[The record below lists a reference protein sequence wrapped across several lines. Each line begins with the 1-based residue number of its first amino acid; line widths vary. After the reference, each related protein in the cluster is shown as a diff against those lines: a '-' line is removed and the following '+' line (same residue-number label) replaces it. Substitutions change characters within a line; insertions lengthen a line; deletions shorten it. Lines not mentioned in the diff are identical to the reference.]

1 MAIYGAATTWID
13 DHASLPV
20 TADDAARAVETSA
33 AGRRRAFAANG
44 HLAFTP
50 EAYLAR
56 VSAAHADLVASDPT
70 RSSVASIALR
80 WGFVDVLA
88 FVAAYR
94 AAYRTDPHF
103 TLER

>member
-1 MAIYGAATTWID
+1 
-13 DHASLPV
+13 V
-20 TADDAARAVETSA
+20 TADDAARAVGTSA

-70 RSSVASIALR
+70 RS
-80 WGFVDVLA
+80 

-94 AAYRTDPHF
+94 AAYRTDPHV